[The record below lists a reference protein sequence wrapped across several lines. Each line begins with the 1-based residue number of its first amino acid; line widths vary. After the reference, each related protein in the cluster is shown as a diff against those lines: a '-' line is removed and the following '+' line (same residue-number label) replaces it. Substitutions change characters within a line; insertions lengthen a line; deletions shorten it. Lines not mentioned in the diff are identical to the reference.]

1 MTQDRSVT
9 ISRIVPRNDQWDN
22 EVRKVNDSLTRMRE
36 NDNISFIDHSRSI
49 DPRKNLNNSKLH
61 LNIKASNK
69 LRDNFVRYFKVS
81 SDCESDTQSY
91 SEIRHDKSI
100 IVKTPPVVRE
110 DNLRSS
116 GSFDNISLTECLSNL
131 RQRNLN
137 RLLLHILMLTL

>member
-9 ISRIVPRNDQWDN
+9 ISRIIPRNDQWDN

>member
-9 ISRIVPRNDQWDN
+9 ISRIIPRNDQWDN
-22 EVRKVNDSLTRMRE
+22 EVRKINDSLTRMRE

-81 SDCESDTQSY
+81 SGCESDTQSY

>member
-9 ISRIVPRNDQWDN
+9 ISRIIPRNDQWDN
-22 EVRKVNDSLTRMRE
+22 EVRKINDSLTRMRE

>member
-1 MTQDRSVT
+1 MAQDRSVT
-9 ISRIVPRNDQWDN
+9 ISRIIPRNDQWDN

>member
-9 ISRIVPRNDQWDN
+9 ISRIIPRNDQWDN

-69 LRDNFVRYFKVS
+69 LRNNFVRYFKAS
-81 SDCESDTQSY
+81 SGCESDTQSY

>member
-9 ISRIVPRNDQWDN
+9 ISRIIPRNDQWDN
-22 EVRKVNDSLTRMRE
+22 KVRKVNDSLTRMRE

-81 SDCESDTQSY
+81 SGCESDTQSY

>member
-9 ISRIVPRNDQWDN
+9 ISRIIPRNDQWDN

-116 GSFDNISLTECLSNL
+116 GSFDNISLTKCLSNL

>member
-9 ISRIVPRNDQWDN
+9 ISRIIPRNDQWDN
-22 EVRKVNDSLTRMRE
+22 DVRKVNDSLTRMRE